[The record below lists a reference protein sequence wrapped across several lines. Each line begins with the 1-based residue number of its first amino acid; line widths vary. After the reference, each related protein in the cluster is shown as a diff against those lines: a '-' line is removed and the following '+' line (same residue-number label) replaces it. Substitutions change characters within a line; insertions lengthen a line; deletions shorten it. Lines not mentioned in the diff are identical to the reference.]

1 MFVLRVVNYRAVLA
15 SCFDGTGVLLTFH
28 LKFSFLEKFLK
39 MVLLSDRKIHTFAV
53 DIALYNEKAEQFQNL
68 T

>member
-1 MFVLRVVNYRAVLA
+1 MVNYRAVLA

-28 LKFSFLEKFLK
+28 PKFSFLEKFFK
-39 MVLLSDRKIHTFAV
+39 NDTVILLGDRKIT
-53 DIALYNEKAEQFQNL
+53 ALALL